1 MYQQYL
7 QYLPWLTLVLA
18 FVFFIISYLLI
29 QKQAK
34 KNHALEVLV
43 KSLLMSNDLFKQQFS
58 ELHAGSVGMGKK
70 IQQLES
76 LIRKVQENQQ
86 NIVAQA
92 PEHRLYTRATKM
104 VELGAS
110 IEELMAECELPQAEA
125 ELLLNLHRK

>member
-1 MYQQYL
+1 MYLQYL

-29 QKQAK
+29 QKQTK
-34 KNHALEVLV
+34 KNHTLEVLI
-43 KSLLMSNDLFKQQFS
+43 KSLLASNDAFKQQFI

-76 LIRKVQENQQ
+76 LLKKTQENHQ
-86 NIVAQA
+86 NLVAQA
-92 PEHRLYTRATKM
+92 PENRLYTRATKM

-110 IEELMAECELPQAEA
+110 IEELMVECELPRAEA

>member
-1 MYQQYL
+1 MYL

-34 KNHALEVLV
+34 KNHALELIV
-43 KSLLMSNDLFKQQFS
+43 KSLLASNDTSKQQFT
-58 ELHAGSVGMGKK
+58 ELHSGNIGMGKK

-76 LIRKVQENQQ
+76 LIKKTQENQQ
-86 NIVAQA
+86 NLVAQA
-92 PEHRLYTRATKM
+92 PENRLYTRATKM

-110 IEELMAECELPQAEA
+110 IEELMAECELPRAEA